1 MKYVMRRIGPA
12 IGLAA
17 VGLILPRRSLAYLDP
32 GTGSYMLQMLL
43 ALLVGGAFALKIF
56 WKRIVA
62 FFKRQPP
69 AASTAEPQREQTKDD
84 DPHSA

>member
-1 MKYVMRRIGPA
+1 MKYAMRRVGA
-12 IGLAA
+12 VAAVVA

-56 WKRIVA
+56 WKRIVGV
-62 FFKRQPP
+62 FKRQRPAAPP
-69 AASTAEPQREQTKDD
+69 AEPVQGQTKDED
-84 DPHSA
+84 QHSA